1 MDPYRTEEDQIR
13 ALKQWWEHNGS
24 STLIGV
30 GLAMA
35 ILFGWQWWQQRQQ
48 SAAEQSSVLYQQL
61 LQAVENSATDEVQRT
76 TAEHLAGEL
85 LKIGAAPRLG
95 DHAELILA
103 RVAVE
108 KNDLATAGKHLE
120 AVLER
125 NPDTARGA
133 LAARLDALLGHASDA
148 QLGALARVRLAR
160 VQFATGQPD
169 EALATLDA
177 AGGEDFQL
185 QRNELRGD
193 ILVQRGERAG
203 ALQAYRAAVQAAGT
217 RVSPLLQ
224 MKLRELELGE
234 TTPAEAPAPA
244 PATTDTGVQP

>member
-13 ALKQWWEHNGS
+13 ALKQWWESNGS

-48 SAAEQSSVLYQQL
+48 SAAEQASVLYQQL

-85 LKIGAAPRLG
+85 LKIGSAPRLG

-103 RVAVE
+103 RIAVE
-108 KNDLATAGKHLE
+108 KNDLAAAGTHLQ

-125 NPDTARGA
+125 NPDTARGG
-133 LAARLDALLGHASDA
+133 LATRLDALLGHARDA

-160 VQFATGQPD
+160 VQFAAGQPD
-169 EALATLDA
+169 AALATLEA
-177 AGGEDFQL
+177 AGGDDFLL
-185 QRNELRGD
+185 QRHELRGD
-193 ILVQRGERAG
+193 ILVQRGERAD
-203 ALQAYRAAVQAAGT
+203 ALEAYREALAAAGN

-224 MKLRELELGE
+224 MKLRELELGA
-234 TTPAEAPAPA
+234 TTLVAAPA